1 MKFLH
6 LADLHL
12 GKRLNDFDLMADQ
25 RHVLEQALALART
38 EAVDAVVL
46 AGDIYDK
53 SIPSAGAVN
62 LLDDFLT
69 ALCEAGCPVLVVS
82 GNHDSADRLDYGR
95 TLFARQNVHI
105 AGRYEGQMTPVRLDD
120 EHGAVEFWLLPFLR
134 PGVAAYYLKDADC
147 SDYTA
152 AVRAALA
159 GCRRDPAARQVLVAH
174 QFVTA
179 AGQAPGLSGSESVM
193 VGGLDNVDAA
203 AFEGFDY
210 VALGHI
216 HRRQPVGANA
226 WYSGTPMAYALDEAG
241 QEKGCLL
248 VTLDAAGHAE
258 TRFVPFAPLHP
269 IRHVTGPLAELIAE
283 AAAAPEGREDYIYAT
298 LTDPT
303 PVTDAMARL
312 QAVWPNAMKLD
323 YPNTAAAA
331 DLRTAAAEVETKS
344 FQELFF
350 DFYRQM
356 NGQDPSEEAWQ
367 IVRRLTSEGGDE
379 A

>member
-1 MKFLH
+1 
-6 LADLHL
+6 
-12 GKRLNDFDLMADQ
+12 
-25 RHVLEQALALART
+25 
-38 EAVDAVVL
+38 
-46 AGDIYDK
+46 
-53 SIPSAGAVN
+53 
-62 LLDDFLT
+62 
-69 ALCEAGCPVLVVS
+69 
-82 GNHDSADRLDYGR
+82 
-95 TLFARQNVHI
+95 
-105 AGRYEGQMTPVRLDD
+105 
-120 EHGAVEFWLLPFLR
+120 
-134 PGVAAYYLKDADC
+134 
-147 SDYTA
+147 

-203 AFEGFDY
+203 AFEGFNY

-216 HRRQPVGANA
+216 HRRQPVGSLA
-226 WYSGTPMAYALDEAG
+226 WYSGTPMAYSLDEAG
-241 QEKGCLL
+241 QEKGCL
-248 VTLDAAGHAE
+248 VVELDAAGHAE
-258 TRFVPFAPLHP
+258 VRFAPFAPLHP

-283 AAAAPEGREDYIYAT
+283 AALSPEGREDYIYAS

-323 YPNTAAAA
+323 YPSTAAAA
-331 DLRTAAAEVETKS
+331 DLRTAAAEVENKS

-367 IVRRLTSEGGDE
+367 IIRRLTREGGIE
-379 A
+379 P